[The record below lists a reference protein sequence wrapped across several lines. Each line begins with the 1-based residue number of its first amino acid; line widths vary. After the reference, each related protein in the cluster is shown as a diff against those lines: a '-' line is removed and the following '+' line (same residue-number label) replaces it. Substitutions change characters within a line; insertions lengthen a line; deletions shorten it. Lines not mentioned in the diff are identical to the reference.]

1 MKVFSSWKNFAAM
14 GFPRKIKSGIIV
26 TACNWLTIY
35 IYIYTYQKKKIYI
48 YIYIYIMC
56 SLGQKNGNKITSLT
70 CKIWGGKVGYIID
83 IPLDFFLDVLTQL
96 AECRVIDMHF
106 S

>member
-1 MKVFSSWKNFAAM
+1 
-14 GFPRKIKSGIIV
+14 
-26 TACNWLTIY
+26 
-35 IYIYTYQKKKIYI
+35 
-48 YIYIYIMC
+48 MC